1 MYYTTASF
9 LALLGL
15 ASCQKLH
22 VVSVSGEGEWALKFM
37 PDNIKAAAGDMIQ
50 FQFRAGNHSVVQSN
64 FDNPCEPIKMHTDT
78 EGFYSGYQPVAAS
91 EEMDMIPTYTIMV
104 QDDKP
109 MWMYCSQ
116 GQHCQNGM
124 TMVVNE
130 NTAANSSRSLD
141 EYRKLAAEAPDNL
154 AGDVPGAGGETGTTP
169 EPTEPGDDETTA
181 PGDEETP
188 ATPGGDDTT
197 DDGASDD
204 APTDDD
210 TTVGTPGEDTTST
223 PGSDATPTGTAGGV
237 ASGTEAADGAST
249 SIAQVAGGSMVTVTS
264 PMGFFA
270 LAAAFFVL

>member
-15 ASCQKLH
+15 ASAQTLH
-22 VVSVSGEGEWALKFM
+22 VVSVSGEGDWALKFS
-37 PDNIKAAAGDMIQ
+37 PDNIKAAVGDMIQ

-64 FDNPCEPIKMHTDT
+64 FDNPCEPIKMHTGA
-78 EGFYSGYQPVAAS
+78 EGFYSGYQLVAAS
-91 EEMDMIPTYTIMV
+91 EEMDMIPTYTVMV
-104 QDDKP
+104 QDENP
-109 MWMYCSQ
+109 MWVYCSQ

-141 EYRKLAAEAPDNL
+141 EYRRLAAEAPDNL
-154 AGDVPGAGGETGTTP
+154 AGDVEGIGGETGTVP
-169 EPTEPGDDETTA
+169 EPTEPGDDETEA

-188 ATPGGDDTT
+188 ATPG
-197 DDGASDD
+197 
-204 APTDDD
+204 DDD
-210 TTVGTPGEDTTST
+210 TTVGTPGEETTLT
-223 PGSDATPTGTAGGV
+223 PGSDATPTGTAGG
-237 ASGTEAADGAST
+237 ASSGTDAADGAST

-270 LAAAFFVL
+270 LAAAFFML